1 MTKLP
6 EQRRPVAGGEPSG
19 SGGHAKAFARTTF
32 VERDARTIA
41 EWTAAPNEI
50 AETEKRLF
58 LAAQEAKYAA
68 PASTSAEDD
77 ALRRSV
83 EQVAGASR
91 GKTLL
96 EKHQEREA
104 RAAKAARDAA
114 RAAKKDAREAKK
126 AGKGKG
132 EAGAGDELDDGTGW
146 SYRPWNRETDLEAGR
161 VLAPRRS
168 ARASFSR
175 RRAGT

>member
-1 MTKLP
+1 M
-6 EQRRPVAGGEPSG
+6 
-19 SGGHAKAFARTTF
+19 
-32 VERDARTIA
+32 
-41 EWTAAPNEI
+41 
-50 AETEKRLF
+50 
-58 LAAQEAKYAA
+58 
-68 PASTSAEDD
+68 SAEDD

-126 AGKGKG
+126 AGAG
-132 EAGAGDELDDGTGW
+132 EAGDADDDGTGW

-161 VLAPRRS
+161 VSSTKALS
-168 ARASFSR
+168 AGELLEK
-175 RRAGT
+175 AGGDLKGRFGRGGTEGGGQ

>member
-1 MTKLP
+1 MLNLRN
-6 EQRRPVAGGEPSG
+6 RRGA
-19 SGGHAKAFARTTF
+19 AR
-32 VERDARTIA
+32 
-41 EWTAAPNEI
+41 
-50 AETEKRLF
+50 L
-58 LAAQEAKYAA
+58 
-68 PASTSAEDD
+68 
-77 ALRRSV
+77 V

-132 EAGAGDELDDGTGW
+132 EAGAGDADDDGTGW

-161 VLAPRRS
+161 ASTKALS
-168 ARASFSR
+168 AGDLLEK
-175 RRAGT
+175 AGGDLKGRVGRGGTEGGGR